1 MHITLKTGGLLK
13 RYLPE
18 GTDGNTA
25 EIDVP
30 DGLSILGALE
40 HLGAPTD
47 GNYLIIVNNSAVPP
61 STRGDVTL
69 SDGDSM
75 SLMPPLK
82 GG

>member
-1 MHITLKTGGLLK
+1 MKLTLKTGGLLK

-18 GTDGNTA
+18 GAEGNTA

-30 DGLSILGALE
+30 DGLSITGVLE
-40 HLGAPTD
+40 HLGAPAD
-47 GNYLIIVNNSAVPP
+47 GNYLIVVNGDAVPP
-61 STRGDVTL
+61 STRGDVIL
-69 SDGDSM
+69 NDGDAI

>member
-1 MHITLKTGGLLK
+1 MRISLKTGGLLK

-18 GTDGNTA
+18 SAEGNAA

-30 DGLSILGALE
+30 DGLSILGVLE
-40 HLGAPTD
+40 HLGAPAD

-61 STRGDVTL
+61 STRGDVIL
-69 SDGDSM
+69 NDGDAM